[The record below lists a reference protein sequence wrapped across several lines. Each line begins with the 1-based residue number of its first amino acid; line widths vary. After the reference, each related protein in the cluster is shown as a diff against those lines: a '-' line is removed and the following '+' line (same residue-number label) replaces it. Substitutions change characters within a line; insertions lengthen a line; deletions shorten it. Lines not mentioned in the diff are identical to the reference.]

1 MHIPAKWVILSMQ
14 KTLKPSS
21 SLNWT
26 LNWEEKINKHII
38 ALDLM
43 VICYYELEHY
53 KSAIAHQYLFLSQY
67 AMETKKPNWGLDI
80 FWERGHKII
89 NRLSDAKR

>member
-1 MHIPAKWVILSMQ
+1 MQ

-26 LNWEEKINKHII
+26 LNWGEKINKHII

-67 AMETKKPNWGLDI
+67 AEITTLYI
-80 FWERGHKII
+80 QKIKYHG
-89 NRLSDAKR
+89 D